1 MSLYFSKIASGLNVL
16 PLQLALLRQPE
27 LFGEHQERAEGESP
41 HKAMSDIWVRYNALE
56 NLTDP
61 ESSHKP
67 HDSIWYPAYYS
78 LPQVREII
86 FTVMRLVDGERL
98 GGVLITKLPA
108 GGKIAPHVDEG
119 WHAGYYDK
127 FYVPILNAPGAV
139 FGFPDGV
146 ISPSLG
152 DVFWFRN
159 NVPHWVDNPTDCD
172 RIAMI
177 VCIRTHKYKG

>member
-1 MSLYFSKIASGLNVL
+1 MSEYFARIAGGLNVL

-27 LFGEHQERAEGESP
+27 LFGEHDQRGYPEDSP
-41 HKAMSDIWVRYNALE
+41 HRAMSDIWVRYAPLE
-56 NLTDP
+56 KAAEP
-61 ESSHKP
+61 GP
-67 HDSIWYPAYYS
+67 HDSVWYPAFYA
-78 LPQVREII
+78 LPQVRDLV
-86 FTVMRLVDGERL
+86 FSVMRLVDGERL

-108 GGKIAPHVDEG
+108 GGQIAPHVDKG
-119 WHAGYYDK
+119 WHADYYDK

-152 DVFWFRN
+152 DVYWFRN
-159 NVPHWVDNPTDCD
+159 NIPHWVKNESEIE